1 MHHACIIHDA
11 CTIACFEVFY
21 ACIMHVSSM
30 MHARYMHMSTIPYME
45 HMMHGSPMHDTC
57 MVLSSM
63 NGTCMYVTP
72 HTVNNNFGS
81 KNSKQLQDRV
91 VSKIQLRFI
100 FKFSVNSAW
109 RSVDQWLCG
118 YNYSLV

>member
-1 MHHACIIHDA
+1 MHNACIIHDA
-11 CTIACFEVFY
+11 CTIHA
-21 ACIMHVSSM
+21 HVYHSIHGAH
-30 MHARYMHMSTIPYME
+30 HA
-45 HMMHGSPMHDTC
+45 C

-63 NGTCMYVTP
+63 NGTCVYMTP

-109 RSVDQWLCG
+109 RSVDQMAL
-118 YNYSLV
+118 